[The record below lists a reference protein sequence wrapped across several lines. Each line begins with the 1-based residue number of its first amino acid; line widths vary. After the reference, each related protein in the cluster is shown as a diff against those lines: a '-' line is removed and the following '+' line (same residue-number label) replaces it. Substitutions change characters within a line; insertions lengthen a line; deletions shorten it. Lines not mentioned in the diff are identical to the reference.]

1 MTAAPDQSAPDS
13 RRGPG
18 VRALLL
24 ALDAVAMA
32 AFIGMLLASLG
43 QVLFRYVLEIPVPWT
58 EELARLLFVVSMLL
72 GMAIAIREKE
82 HIVVDFLLLKLSP
95 RARAI
100 AACLFDAL
108 ILAFLLA
115 WARGTV
121 GLIDLNWNSYLV
133 ALNWI
138 RVGYL
143 YIAELGAVVLMIV
156 FVVADLFAQARRLRP
171 PAPAVEASGGP
182 R

>member
-1 MTAAPDQSAPDS
+1 M
-13 RRGPG
+13 RGRPG
-18 VRALLL
+18 DLRF
-24 ALDAVAMA
+24 ALDAIAVI
-32 AFIGMLLASLG
+32 AFVGMLLASLG

-58 EELARLLFVVSMLL
+58 EELARVLFVVSMLF

-95 RARAI
+95 RGRTY

-115 WARGTV
+115 WARGTL
-121 GLIDLNWNSYLV
+121 GLINLNWNSYLV
-133 ALNWI
+133 ALSWI
-138 RVGYL
+138 RVAYL
-143 YIAELGAVVLMIV
+143 YIAELLAVALMIA
-156 FVVADLFAQARRLRP
+156 FVLADLLAQAHRLRASDP
-171 PAPAVEASGGP
+171 VPAARSEP